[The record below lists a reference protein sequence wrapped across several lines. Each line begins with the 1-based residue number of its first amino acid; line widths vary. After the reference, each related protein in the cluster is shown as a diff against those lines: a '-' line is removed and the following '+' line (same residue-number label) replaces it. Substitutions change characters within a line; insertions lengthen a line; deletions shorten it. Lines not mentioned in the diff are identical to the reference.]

1 MKRRSPDVDPEGDNG
16 LSGIVD
22 GALLAG
28 ALEAAFAGT
37 HVPLGADARRP
48 LFKGTLDEFAVANA
62 GDVALLR
69 HLKNNVKKCGAC
81 GKVCG
86 NTMTSCNGCSS
97 ELPQETTH
105 SHNIFMGFVYGVAK
119 APFPLTISVRKQTE
133 ELLVL
138 DDLLQLSPCHLN
150 VVPTTQYIPNWMFL
164 LRHPRA
170 GLALLQKLED
180 AAWAC
185 VLEQF
190 VRHPPWRNKYL
201 RPAGVEALATLDELR
216 SHVVFGCNFPPSQ
229 FQLHLQCIMMPWTPA
244 NYQHYHDQL
253 HLTPGRYFPLEYIK
267 RVLTL
272 DERVEV
278 TLETPVERVLAHFDA
293 RVPYKEMHA
302 ASYARCGQSHRLLA
316 NWKPEDFAARVTGE
330 AVVGSDKS
338 KKDLLAADKATLQS
352 YGRPYTAE
360 GRPTGTFYRY
370 ARADRIP
377 DWT

>member
-1 MKRRSPDVDPEGDNG
+1 MKRRSPAEEGDNG

-201 RPAGVEALATLDELR
+201 RPAGVETLATLDELR